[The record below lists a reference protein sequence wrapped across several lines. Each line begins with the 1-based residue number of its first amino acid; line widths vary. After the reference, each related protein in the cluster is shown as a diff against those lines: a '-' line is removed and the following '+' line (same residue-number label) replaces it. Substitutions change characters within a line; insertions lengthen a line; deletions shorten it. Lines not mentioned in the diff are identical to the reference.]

1 MGNSTNGKYYYYNQ
15 FNETMEDTSSITK
28 TMEDTPTPNQTPYYD
43 HSFQT
48 IKDNEI
54 ENIRKTYKVVDVD
67 FLDTHKLN
75 LKIFGDEYF
84 TKKPHKK
91 DVIKEMAEFYLNDKE
106 KAIYKKTDYLC
117 NKKEKICICNINAD
131 NLRKIYEGINYKEDI
146 KFISWC
152 KKD

>member
-1 MGNSTNGKYYYYNQ
+1 
-15 FNETMEDTSSITK
+15 MEDTEPK
-28 TMEDTPTPNQTPYYD
+28 YYD

-54 ENIRKTYKVVDVD
+54 ENIRKTYKVVDVE
-67 FLDTHKLN
+67 FLDTYQIFWKT
-75 LKIFGDEYF
+75 FGDDYF
-84 TKKPHKK
+84 TKTPHKK

-106 KAIYKKTDYLC
+106 NAIYKKTDYLC
-117 NKKEKICICNINAD
+117 DKKEKICICNTNA
-131 NLRKIYEGINYKEDI
+131 NIFRKIYDGINYNEDK